1 MIEIALYQYIFPFG
15 SVLEL
20 FTTHFPIVQVNLSPS
35 LSLLFRSVLPPA
47 MFSVFLCAAGQV
59 WNVPIE
65 PLEILK
71 LSY

>member
-20 FTTHFPIVQVNLSPS
+20 FTTHFLIVQVSLSPS
-35 LSLLFRSVLPPA
+35 LSRLCSVLPPA
-47 MFSVFLCAAGQV
+47 MFSVFLCATGQV